1 MDMNP
6 ESQRQAGQYWA
17 VLSGLL
23 PVFIIGGLVAMTTNL
38 RKIYTLPSKQRMA
51 VELIM
56 TGMIGGVA
64 ALVAVALLPLMWDGS
79 TPTMEIAIAALAGSY
94 GQKTFD
100 LLRLKLLGPGDG
112 NNGFAN

>member
-1 MDMNP
+1 MAIDP
-6 ESQRQAGQYWA
+6 PRAASQYWA

-23 PVFIIGGLVAMTTNL
+23 PVFIIGGLVAMITNL
-38 RKIYTLPSKQRMA
+38 RKVHALPSKQRMA
-51 VELIM
+51 VELVM

-64 ALVAVALLPLMWDGS
+64 ALVAVACLPLMWDGS

-100 LLRLKLLGPGDG
+100 LLRIKLLRPGDG
-112 NNGFAN
+112 NNGSAN